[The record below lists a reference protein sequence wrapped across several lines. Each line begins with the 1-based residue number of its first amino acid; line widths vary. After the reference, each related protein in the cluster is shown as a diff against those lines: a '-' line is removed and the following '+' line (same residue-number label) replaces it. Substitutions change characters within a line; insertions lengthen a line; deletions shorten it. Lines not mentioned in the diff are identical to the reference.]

1 MNIKDYNNEIQT
13 LNNELML
20 ARSTMSGSY
29 IGICN
34 RLVRAA
40 KRLDDNNLLGY
51 AYYYMADAYYLL
63 STDYRKFNQNLL
75 KAIEYLQAEGDVE
88 HLARCYNLLGID
100 ALNHGNSELALD
112 FFMRGIRYCEDL
124 PSSGIPGFMKFNI
137 GHIYYSCGD
146 IKAALAYVR
155 SAYKHIRRNR
165 KESLYYRNILY
176 CYCLQIGCYIK
187 LGKRDSV
194 LRCMESIKKLSGLP
208 DFNKELLAGIPILDT
223 KMRACHYL
231 GDQVGFDHYFD
242 ALNEMIRNNKFSLD
256 DMEDVCNT
264 ARFYIGIGRL
274 DAALDIVKFTDDA
287 MGDLNIANIRLN
299 HARLRCE
306 IYEHL
311 KDKGARLKALEDF
324 YRYTQEFEKE
334 KLINYK
340 FFAMM
345 REKLARIEKEND
357 QLIKRAETDQ
367 LTGLGNRYGL
377 NKYADRAFENA
388 YMSQKRLA
396 VEILDVDNFKEFN
409 DKYGHQVGDL
419 CLKHISG
426 VIRELV
432 DNHKEVHAFRYGG
445 DEFVVIYEDM
455 KDEKVLEFARD
466 LREKVAILPEDI
478 IRHIGQKS
486 LSISQGIRNSVPQ
499 ETSKLWDYMYAADNA
514 LYDVKK
520 TKKGEI
526 ALLHKAVIS
535 QSSLDEATYAGVE

>member
-1 MNIKDYNNEIQT
+1 MNIKDYNTEIQT

-63 STDYRKFNQNLL
+63 STDYRKFSQNLL
-75 KAIEYLQAEGDVE
+75 KAIEYLQMEGDYE

-100 ALNHGNSELALD
+100 ALNHGNNEMALD
-112 FFMRGIRYCEDL
+112 FFMRGIRFCEDL
-124 PSSGIPGFMKFNI
+124 PESSIPGFMEFNI
-137 GHIYYSCGD
+137 AHIYHSCGD
-146 IKAALAYVR
+146 MKAALVYLR

-165 KESLYYRNILY
+165 KDSLYYRNILY
-176 CYCLQIGCYIK
+176 CYCLQIGCYIR
-187 LGKRDSV
+187 LEKRDSV
-194 LRCMESIKKLSGLP
+194 LKCMESIRKLSAIP
-208 DFNKELLAGIPILDT
+208 EFNQDLLSGIPVFDT
-223 KMRACHYL
+223 AMRAYYYL
-231 GDQVGFDHYFD
+231 GDTKSFEYYFD
-242 ALNEMIRNNKFSLD
+242 ALNHLIRNNKFTLD

-264 ARFYIGIGRL
+264 ARFYLDIGRP
-274 DAALDIVKFTDDA
+274 DAAMDIVKYTGNVL
-287 MGDLNIANIRLN
+287 GDMNIANIRLT
-299 HARLRCE
+299 HARLRCD
-306 IYEHL
+306 IYEHRR
-311 KDKGARLKALEDF
+311 KDKERLKALEDF
-324 YRYTQEFEKE
+324 YRYSQEFEKE

-345 REKLARIEKEND
+345 RAKLASIEKEND
-357 QLIKRAETDQ
+357 RLVKKAETDQ

-377 NKYADRAFENA
+377 NKYADSAFEKA
-388 YMSQKRLA
+388 YQKQRCLA

-409 DKYGHQVGDL
+409 DEYGHQVGDL

-426 VIRELV
+426 VIRHMA
-432 DNHKEVHAFRYGG
+432 DKHKGINAFRYGG
-445 DEFVVIYEDM
+445 DEFVIIYEGMRD
-455 KDEKVLEFARD
+455 DNILEFARD
-466 LREKVAILPEDI
+466 LREKIAILPEDI
-478 IRHIGQKS
+478 KSCIGQKS

-514 LYDVKK
+514 LYDVKN

-526 ALLHKAVIS
+526 ALLHR
-535 QSSLDEATYAGVE
+535 AT

>member
-13 LNNELML
+13 LNSELML

-63 STDYRKFNQNLL
+63 STDYRKFSQNLL
-75 KAIEYLQAEGDVE
+75 KAIEYLQMEGDYE

-100 ALNHGNSELALD
+100 ALNHGNNEMALD
-112 FFMRGIRYCEDL
+112 FFMRGIRFCEDF
-124 PSSGIPGFMKFNI
+124 PESSIPGFMEFNI
-137 GHIYYSCGD
+137 GHIYYCCGD
-146 IKAALAYVR
+146 MKAALTYVR

-165 KESLYYRNILY
+165 KDSLYYRNILY

-187 LGKRDSV
+187 LDKRDSV
-194 LRCMESIKKLSGLP
+194 LRCMESIKKLSSLP
-208 DFNKELLAGIPILDT
+208 GFNRDLLVGIPVLDT

-231 GDQVGFDHYFD
+231 GDNLGFEYHFD
-242 ALNEMIRNNKFSLD
+242 ALNELIRSNKFTLD

-264 ARFYIGIGRL
+264 ARFYIDIGKI
-274 DAALDIVKFTDDA
+274 DAAMNIVKYTGNA
-287 MGDLNIANIRLN
+287 LGDLNIANIRLI
-299 HARLRCE
+299 HARLRCDL
-306 IYEHL
+306 YEHHR
-311 KDKGARLKALEDF
+311 KDKERVKALEDF
-324 YRYTQEFEKE
+324 YRYTLEFEKE

-345 REKLARIEKEND
+345 RAKLASIEKEND
-357 QLIKRAETDQ
+357 RLVKKAETDQ

-377 NKYADRAFENA
+377 NKYADNAFEMA
-388 YMSQKRLA
+388 YQKQRRLA

-419 CLKHISG
+419 CLKHISS
-426 VIRELV
+426 VIKHLS
-432 DNHKEVHAFRYGG
+432 DKHKEIHAFRYGG
-445 DEFVVIYEDM
+445 DEFVIIYEGM
-455 KDEKVLEFARD
+455 KDDNILEFAREF
-466 LREKVAILPEDI
+466 REKVAILPEDI
-478 IRHIGQKS
+478 SKQMGEKS
-486 LSISQGIRNSVPQ
+486 LSISQGICNCVPQ

-514 LYDVKK
+514 LYDVKN
-520 TKKGEI
+520 TRKGEI
-526 ALLHKAVIS
+526 ALLHKA
-535 QSSLDEATYAGVE
+535 T

>member
-13 LNNELML
+13 LNSELML

-63 STDYRKFNQNLL
+63 STDYRKFSQNLL
-75 KAIEYLQAEGDVE
+75 KAIEYLQMESDYE

-100 ALNHGNSELALD
+100 ALNHGNNEMALD

-124 PSSGIPGFMKFNI
+124 PESSIPGFMEFNI
-137 GHIYYSCGD
+137 GHIYHCCGD
-146 IKAALAYVR
+146 TKAALTYVR

-165 KESLYYRNILY
+165 KDSLYYRNILY
-176 CYCLQIGCYIK
+176 RYCLQINCYIK
-187 LGKRDSV
+187 LDKRDSV
-194 LRCMESIKKLSGLP
+194 LKCMESIKKLSELP
-208 DFNKELLAGIPILDT
+208 NFNKELLAGIPVLDT
-223 KMRACHYL
+223 KMRACYYL
-231 GDQVGFDHYFD
+231 GDKVGFVHFYN
-242 ALNEMIRNNKFSLD
+242 ALNELIRENKFTLD
-256 DMEDVCNT
+256 DVEDVCNT
-264 ARFYIGIGRL
+264 ARFFLDIGKIEE
-274 DAALDIVKFTDDA
+274 ALDIVKYTDNA
-287 MGDLNIANIRLN
+287 LGDLNIANIRLN

-306 IYEHL
+306 IYEHTRDDAL
-311 KDKGARLKALEDF
+311 RQKALEDF

-345 REKLARIEKEND
+345 RAKLASIEKEND
-357 QLIKRAETDQ
+357 RLVKKAETDQ

-377 NKYADRAFENA
+377 NRYADSAFEKA
-388 YMSQKRLA
+388 FLKQRRLA

-409 DKYGHQVGDL
+409 DKYGHQIGDL
-419 CLKHISG
+419 CLKHVSG
-426 VIRELV
+426 VIKLMA
-432 DNHKEVHAFRYGG
+432 DKHKEINAFRYGG
-445 DEFVVIYEDM
+445 DEFVIIYEGM
-455 KDEKVLEFARD
+455 KDDKIMGFARE
-466 LREKVAILPEDI
+466 LKEKVAVLPEDI

-486 LSISQGIRNSVPQ
+486 LSISQGIRNSVPT

-520 TKKGEI
+520 TSKGEI
-526 ALLHKAVIS
+526 ALLHR
-535 QSSLDEATYAGVE
+535 AT